1 MSNKDT
7 YNEVIVPQL
16 MKDLGIKNKLALPK
30 LKKVVI
36 NVGIGA
42 NKTNPKL
49 TEMVMANLT
58 AITGQKPVIRKARK
72 AISGFKVRT
81 GDEVGLMVTLRGQR
95 MYDFVQK
102 VAHVTLPRLRDF
114 RGLDPKSFDQAGNL
128 TLGFK
133 EQLIFPEIINEK
145 TEVVHGLEMTMI
157 INSNNVENST
167 KLLVALGFPFKKI
180 ETVKEKNG

>member
-7 YNEVIVPQL
+7 YNDVIVPL
-16 MKDLGIKNKLALPK
+16 LTKDLGIKNKLALPK
-30 LKKVVI
+30 LRKVVV

-49 TEMVMANLT
+49 TETVMANLT

-102 VAHVTLPRLRDF
+102 IAHVTLPRLRDF
-114 RGLDPKSFDQAGNL
+114 RGLDPKSFDQAGNF

-133 EQLIFPEIINEK
+133 EQLIFPEITNEK
-145 TEVVHGLEMTMI
+145 TEVTHGLEVSMI
-157 INSNNVENST
+157 MNTHNAEHS
-167 KLLVALGFPFKKI
+167 KQLLVALGFPFKKNA
-180 ETVKEKNG
+180 EVKE

>member
-7 YNEVIVPQL
+7 YNEVIAPL
-16 MKDLGIKNKLALPK
+16 LTKDLGIKNKLALPR
-30 LKKVVI
+30 LRKVVV

-49 TEMVMANLT
+49 TEMVLSNLT

-102 VAHVTLPRLRDF
+102 IAHVTLPRLRDF
-114 RGLDPKSFDQAGNL
+114 RGLDPKSFDQAGNF

-133 EQLIFPEIINEK
+133 EQLIFPEITNEK
-145 TEVVHGLEMTMI
+145 TEVVHGLEVTMI
-157 INSNNVENST
+157 MNTYNAEHS
-167 KLLVALGFPFKKI
+167 KQLLVALGFPFKKNA
-180 ETVKEKNG
+180 EVKE

>member
-7 YNEVIVPQL
+7 YNDVIVPL
-16 MKDLGIKNKLALPK
+16 LTKDLDIKNKLALPK
-30 LKKVVI
+30 LRKVVV

-49 TEMVMANLT
+49 TEIVLANLT

-102 VAHVTLPRLRDF
+102 IAHVTLPRLRDF
-114 RGLDPKSFDQAGNL
+114 RGLDPKSFDQAGNF

-133 EQLIFPEIINEK
+133 EQLIFPEITNEK
-145 TEVVHGLEMTMI
+145 TEVTHGLEVSMI
-157 INSNNVENST
+157 MNTYNAEHS
-167 KLLVALGFPFKKI
+167 KQLLVALGFPFKKNA
-180 ETVKEKNG
+180 EVKE